1 MKITFENDLFLANH
15 YTCTGI
21 TCYNGG
27 TCSVSNG
34 MPACACANGYTG
46 ANCESSKSW
55 TINFQ

>member
-46 ANCESSKSW
+46 ANCESSKS
-55 TINFQ
+55 